1 MSLPHAHCPTLATV
15 RHPSPPSRRSLLRL
29 ALGAPLLAPLLPGWV
44 WAAGEPP
51 VAISG
56 VNFERTLQLGGQP
69 LVLNGA
75 GARAVLIFKAYA
87 AGLYLRQAA
96 KTAEAVMSQTG
107 AKRLRI
113 HMLMEVASQEFV
125 KAFYLGVERNFGPEE
140 QKGLY
145 DRGQKFV
152 AILQSFGTLAKG
164 DEVLM
169 DQVPGVGMVVSFNGK
184 PSGAPISGDD
194 FYAGLLKVFVGD
206 HVADERLRASL
217 LGG

>member
-1 MSLPHAHCPTLATV
+1 MPQHLASRHATGSAARPI
-15 RHPSPPSRRSLLRL
+15 RPSRRSLLRL
-29 ALGAPLLAPLLPGWV
+29 ALGASLIAPLASGLA
-44 WAAGEPP
+44 WAAGEAP
-51 VAISG
+51 VVIGGAS
-56 VNFERTLQLGGQP
+56 FERTLQLGGQS

-75 GARAVLIFKAYA
+75 GARAVLLFKAYA
-87 AGLYLRQAA
+87 AGLYLRQPA
-96 KTAEAVMSQTG
+96 KTAEGVMLQTG

-113 HMLMEVASQEFV
+113 HMLLEVASQEFV
-125 KAFYLGVERNFGPEE
+125 KAFNKGVERNFGPEE
-140 QKGLY
+140 QKGLF

-152 AILQSFGTLAKG
+152 EILQSFGTLAKG

-169 DQVPGVGMVVSFNGK
+169 DQLPGVGMVVSFNGK
-184 PSGAPISGDD
+184 VAGAPITGDD

>member
-1 MSLPHAHCPTLATV
+1 MPQHHASSHTTGSAA
-15 RHPSPPSRRSLLRL
+15 RPSRRNLLRL
-29 ALGAPLLAPLLPGWV
+29 VLSASLITSLVPGLAL
-44 WAAGEPP
+44 AAGEAP
-51 VAISG
+51 VVIGG
-56 VNFERTLQLGGQP
+56 VSFERTLQLGGQS

-75 GARAVLIFKAYA
+75 GARAVLLFKAYA
-87 AGLYLRQAA
+87 AGLYLRQPA
-96 KTAEAVMSQTG
+96 KTAEGVMLQTG

-113 HMLMEVASQEFV
+113 HMLLEVSSQEFV

-169 DQVPGVGMVVSFNGK
+169 DQLPGVGMVVSYNGK
-184 PSGAPISGDD
+184 TTGAPIIGDD

-206 HVADERLRASL
+206 HVADERLRTSL